1 MQGLLERV
9 RRDPGGALLVAALL
23 VAAAV
28 YAPTLSRGLIN
39 YDDPWLVGEN
49 WIVQHPSRSALHT
62 IFFDLHSPQRFLLL
76 GAEYLPVRDLSTMG
90 DFAIWGDW
98 YPGFHLTNLALY
110 LSAIC
115 LWFAALTRFGIDR
128 KIVGIA
134 ILLWALHPAH
144 AESVAWITERK
155 GLLGVAFAGTCALG
169 YARFRSGGRVASL
182 ALAMLAAVC
191 AVWSKAPAAFAV
203 GALAGLEL
211 VLPRLRVSW
220 RRSLVG
226 LAAIGVVAAA
236 AFVPVVLLARAN
248 AIVGTE
254 SPLPLS
260 RIELV
265 TGVHG
270 FYLRSAAMA
279 IRNAVSYPLSIRGPS
294 AFDIALGLC
303 GLALVFALAAVPKRG
318 RWAPPATLRA
328 GAVLWLFGWLPVSYL
343 VLPLQRMFVA
353 DRYLLFPTLGTSL
366 VMAAGIVRLTRP
378 SIRRAL
384 IAAIALAGTL
394 RSLDAQSRWS
404 SSRALWGRAVESN
417 PDDGNAWAMYVE
429 SLAGDR
435 DEAESALAEAL
446 RHSNNPRLLMRQALS
461 VLDRDRTHGVELMRR
476 AAEDGEPIA
485 MSNLALLLLSDGLQ
499 EEALSWA
506 RRGAVLRPNA
516 HAQRTLGK
524 VALAMHRRDEALSA
538 FRRALNLEPNCANRL
553 NLALAL
559 VEIGRGAEARPNLEA
574 CANDPVLGTRIRQ
587 LRDSL
592 PP

>member
-1 MQGLLERV
+1 MQGLVERA
-9 RRDPGGALLVAALL
+9 RRDPGGVMLVAALL
-23 VAAAV
+23 VAAAL

-49 WIVQHPSRSALHT
+49 WMLQHPSPSTLHS

-76 GAEYLPVRDLSTMG
+76 GAEYLPVRDLSIMG

-98 YPGFHLTNLALY
+98 YPGFHITNLVLY
-110 LSAIC
+110 LAAIG

-128 KIVGIA
+128 KLVGIA

-155 GLLGVAFAGTCALG
+155 GLLGLAFAGTCALG
-169 YARFRSGGRVASL
+169 YARFRRGGGVGYL

-211 VLPRLRVSW
+211 VLPRSRVSW

-226 LAAIGVVAAA
+226 LVAIGTVAAA

-254 SPLPLS
+254 TPLPVG

-265 TGVHG
+265 LGVHG

-279 IRNAVSYPLSIRGPS
+279 IRNAVSYPLSIHGPS
-294 AFDIALGLC
+294 AFDIALGVC
-303 GLALVFALAAVPKRG
+303 GLALLVALAVVPRRG
-318 RWAPPATLRA
+318 RWKPPEAIRV
-328 GAVLWLFGWLPVSYL
+328 GAILWLFGWLPVSYL

-366 VMAAGIVRLTRP
+366 VVAAGIVRLTRP

-384 IAAIALAGTL
+384 IAAIALAAML
-394 RSLDAQSRWS
+394 RSLDAQSSWS
-404 SSRALWGRAVESN
+404 SPRNLWARAVESN

-435 DEAESALAEAL
+435 EKAEAALAEAL
-446 RHSNNPRLLMRQALS
+446 HHSNNPRLLMRQALS
-461 VLDRDRTHGVELMRR
+461 VLDSDRTRGIELMRR
-476 AAEDGEPIA
+476 AAEGGEPIA
-485 MSNLALLLLSDGLQ
+485 MSNLALLLLADGAQ

-524 VALAMHRRDEALSA
+524 VALAMHHGDEALSA
-538 FRRALNLEPNCANRL
+538 FGRALDLEPTCANRF
-553 NLALAL
+553 NFALAL
-559 VEIGRGAEARPNLEA
+559 VELDRRAEARPHLEA
-574 CANDPVLGTRIRQ
+574 CASDPVLGIRIRQ

-592 PP
+592 SP